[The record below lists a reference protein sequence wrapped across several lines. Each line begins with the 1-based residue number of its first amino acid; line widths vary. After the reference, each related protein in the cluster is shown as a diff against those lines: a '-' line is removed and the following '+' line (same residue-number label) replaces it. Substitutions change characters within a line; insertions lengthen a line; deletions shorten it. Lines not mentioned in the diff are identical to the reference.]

1 MRLATFILTG
11 LLAVWGRG
19 ARLSAQSA
27 GDHVAAGDRDH
38 AARNAQGALAHY
50 EAALA
55 LDSTNSDV
63 LIKAAFDAVD
73 LGEFTP
79 NSEQR
84 TSLFRRGEHYA
95 RLAVAANPRSAEA
108 HFQLARALGRT
119 ALSLGPRDRV
129 KYAREVRDE
138 ALAALAIESRHAG
151 ALHVMGMWNAEV
163 MRLNALSRLVAKRFL
178 GGQILGEA
186 NWESAQRYREQSSYT
201 HIANVKTPTILFHG
215 EQDTTDTI
223 GQSMMFYQGLKDR
236 GIAARFL
243 RFPREPHGFNEP
255 RHQRTRDME
264 EVSWFEKYVKGAEF
278 KVEARK

>member
-163 MRLNALSRLVAKRFL
+163 MRLNAVARLIAKRFL
-178 GGQILGEA
+178 GGKVFDEA
-186 NWESAQRYREQSSYT
+186 NWDSAQRYLEQAVAADPDRIVHRLNLGGVLADRHETAKAIEQLEWVTRAPVSDFNDPNYKK
-201 HIANVKTPTILFHG
+201 AAEQRLG
-215 EQDTTDTI
+215 E
-223 GQSMMFYQGLKDR
+223 
-236 GIAARFL
+236 L
-243 RFPREPHGFNEP
+243 R
-255 RHQRTRDME
+255 
-264 EVSWFEKYVKGAEF
+264 
-278 KVEARK
+278 